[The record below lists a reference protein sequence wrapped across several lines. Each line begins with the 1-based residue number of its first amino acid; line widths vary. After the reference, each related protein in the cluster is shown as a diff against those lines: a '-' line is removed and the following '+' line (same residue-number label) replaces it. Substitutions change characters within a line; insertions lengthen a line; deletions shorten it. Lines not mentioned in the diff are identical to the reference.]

1 MEISVLSMIA
11 SAVLVLVCLF
21 LVISPFFKN
30 EMNLFSTAP
39 DISAY
44 ENKTALLTT
53 LNEIEFE
60 HKMQKISDE
69 DYKKLKKQYENLIA
83 DLMKQ
88 DEQFVKKEVNQNA
101 LKEVEAEIEE
111 ELRRRQQEQGRK

>member
-1 MEISVLSMIA
+1 MEISVLSMIT
-11 SAVLVLVCLF
+11 SAVLVLVCMF
-21 LVISPFFKN
+21 LVISPFFRN
-30 EMNLFSTAP
+30 EMNLFHTAP
-39 DISAY
+39 DLKAH
-44 ENKTALLTT
+44 ENKAALMTT

-69 DYKKLKKQYENLIA
+69 DYKKLKRQYEILIS

-88 DEQFVKKEVNQNA
+88 DEQLDKNNINHSA

-111 ELRRRQQEQGRK
+111 ELKRRQLEQRRK